1 MKNFRRAA
9 VLCALLCLSV
19 SVWAAEITLT
29 MINHLDITS
38 PEAKVFDKIVTA
50 FEAKYP
56 NIKLKVENL
65 YNEAYHQKLA
75 ALAASGDLPDI
86 IYMWPGGRSEN
97 LMKNGLAM
105 DLYSFLGKDKS
116 NYVPSTVAPQY
127 EGKLLELPIAIT
139 STHVFYINKAVL
151 KANGLSVPKTYGDL
165 VKMVAKLK
173 KAGVETV
180 LMANK
185 DAWVNQSCLFSM
197 VVGRFCGDKWL
208 RDAIAGKASFTDKP
222 FVDSIKFIK
231 KMYEDGV
238 LSANSIQTAYGEVPN
253 LFAAGKGAFL
263 IDGDWRVNAINPL
276 VPADKQGDIV
286 LSVFPA
292 IPGEKF
298 PNSTSIVTGSGY
310 GMNAKL
316 TGEKAKAAYAWISFI
331 GGPEGAKTQLV
342 DQGVM
347 PAYKLNI
354 SGIKLDPIVSQRVA
368 FYPKYKSSLVLDNV
382 ISSKPVDV
390 LNAGLQ
396 AIALGTTTPEALAE
410 QFEKAVRDNK

>member
-1 MKNFRRAA
+1 MKK
-9 VLCALLCLSV
+9 VILLCALLCLSV
-19 SVWAAEITLT
+19 SLWAADITLT

-38 PEAKVFDKIVTA
+38 PESKVFSKLVSA
-50 FEAKYP
+50 FEAKNP
-56 NIKLKVENL
+56 GIKLKVENL

-75 ALAASGDLPDI
+75 ALAASGDLPDL

-97 LMKNGLAM
+97 LMKNDLAM
-105 DLYSFLGKDKS
+105 DLYPFLGAAKAD
-116 NYVPSTVAPQY
+116 YVPSTVAPQY
-127 EGKLLELPIAIT
+127 NGKLLELPIAIT
-139 STHVFYINKAVL
+139 ATHVFYINKAVL
-151 KANGLSVPKTYGDL
+151 KANGLSVPKSYGDL

-185 DAWVNQSCLFSM
+185 DAWVNQSCFFSM
-197 VVGRFCGDKWL
+197 VVGRFCGDAWL
-208 RDAIAGKASFTDKP
+208 KDAIAGKAKFTDKP
-222 FVDSIKFIK
+222 FIDSLKFIK
-231 KMYEDGV
+231 QMYADGV

-276 VPADKQGDIV
+276 IPADKQGDVV

-298 PNSTSIVTGSGY
+298 PNSTSIVTGTGY

-316 TGEKAKAAYAWISFI
+316 SADKAKAAWKWISFV
-331 GGPEGAKTQLV
+331 GGEEGAKIQLV

-347 PAYKLNI
+347 PAYKLNTA
-354 SGIKLDPIVSQRVA
+354 GIKLDPIVAQRVA
-368 FYPKYKSSLVLDNV
+368 FYPKYKSSYVLDNV
-382 ISSKPVDV
+382 ISSKPIDV

-410 QFEKAVRDNK
+410 QFEKAVRADK